1 MRHNGPISQHEFLLP
16 AGTTLVSTTD
26 LQSHITYCNPAF
38 VEVSGYSREE
48 LIGQP
53 HNLVR
58 HPDMPAEAYR
68 DMWATLKAGEPWTAL
83 VKNRRKNGDHY
94 WVRANVTPVL
104 DGGQVTGYM
113 SVRTLP
119 RRDEVAS
126 AEALYARLREQ
137 AACGRS
143 TLRLQKGELR
153 ASGAAAALAR
163 ALRPGLGGK
172 LTLTALAGT
181 SAVAVLGAEFATLGL
196 PVALTL
202 ALSAVVGAGMA
213 AWLRQQALAPL
224 RQAIAAARRMSA
236 GDLSQRLSAER
247 FDEVGQL
254 ARAMSQLNVNLQ
266 AIVGDVRREVE
277 GITLASSEIAK
288 GNQDLGN
295 RTESQASSLQQT
307 AASMEQITGT
317 IRHTADTAHTA
328 ADLAHEASAVAQR
341 SGEAAHTV
349 TVRMA
354 EIRQSSQRIAEIIGT
369 IESISF
375 QTNILALNAAVE
387 AARAGDA
394 GRGFAVVASEVRALA
409 GRTSAAA
416 REIKVLIEDSSNQV
430 EAGTRLAE
438 ATGENTRQTQDAVQ
452 RVHALIKEIS
462 GAAGEQSK
470 GVAQVNVAVAELDGL
485 TQQNAAMVEELAAAA
500 TSLHG
505 QAEVVAQAVRI
516 FRGGAAQPA

>member
-1 MRHNGPISQHEFLLP
+1 MRHNGPISQHEFQLP
-16 AGTTLVSTTD
+16 SGTTLVSTTD
-26 LQSHITYCNPAF
+26 LKSHITYCNPAF
-38 VEVSGYSREE
+38 IEVSGYSREE

-113 SVRTLP
+113 SVRTQP

-126 AEALYARLREQ
+126 AEALYARMREQ
-137 AACGRS
+137 AASGR
-143 TLRLQKGELR
+143 TALHLHKGELR

-163 ALRPGLGGK
+163 VLRPGLGGK

-181 SAVAVLGAEFATLGL
+181 TAVALLGAELAALGM
-196 PVALTL
+196 PSALTL

-224 RQAIAAARRMSA
+224 RQAIAVARRMSA
-236 GDLSQRLSAER
+236 GDLSQTLASDR

-254 ARAMSQLNVNLQ
+254 ARALTQLNVNLQ

-288 GNQDLGN
+288 GNLDLGN

-328 ADLAHEASAVAQR
+328 ADLAQEASAVAQR

-354 EIRQSSQRIAEIIGT
+354 DIRQSSQRIAEIIGT

-416 REIKVLIEDSSNQV
+416 REIKVLIEDCSNQV

-500 TSLHG
+500 NSLHG
-505 QAEVVAQAVRI
+505 QAEVVAQTVHI